1 MFQIQISYVQYLED
15 VDREGDERVH
25 IMEENYIHFLL
36 FGDQSIHC
44 GIHNKLQI
52 PTSMCPPSFCC
63 SLNFVIWLHTS
74 RSSLAEVLPCV
85 SQVLS
90 DQGSNLSAPEVKLPL
105 AV

>member
-36 FGDQSIHC
+36 FGDQSIHS

-52 PTSMCPPSFCC
+52 PTSMRPPSFGC
-63 SLNFVIWLHTS
+63 SLNFLLYGCTLLGPH
-74 RSSLAEVLPCV
+74 
-85 SQVLS
+85 
-90 DQGSNLSAPEVKLPL
+90 
-105 AV
+105 